1 MALGGDRGLGVG
13 PPWRLTWAGP
23 WESREEAGF
32 SSVWDT
38 GRPRRQQCPPGLHSR
53 GQPAEGPGLTLEAPP
68 SPGSGGREWASG
80 RGGGASIPWLPWE
93 SPHTLQPQTTLIS
106 TGQFWRTEAQTGHT
120 VPGRSGLWRSSH
132 SLASG
137 PFLSGPCTRRPGAPA
152 PSDALSPASLVLLQ
166 GAQVHWESCEGPGRP
181 LGTWRPQEGGDRP
194 QAASPGIRLLWPQ
207 SVPAPALVPSVQG
220 RRLPACAV
228 PPRWL
233 LSAEGERER
242 GLGPG
247 RGGCGWRT
255 AWALRRAHQSSPWRA
270 RPQGQSPAEV
280 PGCSGHSAYVTEN
293 GSDSVAWRWEPSSA
307 SGPAAPRGA

>member
-152 PSDALSPASLVLLQ
+152 PSDALSCLPRPVTRSTGALGILRGGLVDHSGPGGPRREGTVPRQQVLASGFCGHRASLLLPWSPVCRGGGYQ
-166 GAQVHWESCEGPGRP
+166 LVPCHHGGFYQRRESGKGGWGQAGGAAGGGQPGLSAGHTRARPGGPGR
-181 LGTWRPQEGGDRP
+181 RDR
-194 QAASPGIRLLWPQ
+194 A
-207 SVPAPALVPSVQG
+207 
-220 RRLPACAV
+220 
-228 PPRWL
+228 PPRCL
-233 LSAEGERER
+233 
-242 GLGPG
+242 
-247 RGGCGWRT
+247 
-255 AWALRRAHQSSPWRA
+255 
-270 RPQGQSPAEV
+270 
-280 PGCSGHSAYVTEN
+280 
-293 GSDSVAWRWEPSSA
+293 
-307 SGPAAPRGA
+307 AAPDTQLT